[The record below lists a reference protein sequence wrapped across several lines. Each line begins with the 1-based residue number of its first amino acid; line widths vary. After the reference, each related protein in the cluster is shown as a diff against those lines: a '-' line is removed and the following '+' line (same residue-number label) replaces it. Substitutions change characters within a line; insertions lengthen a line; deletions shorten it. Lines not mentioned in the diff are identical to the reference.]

1 MSNHALQTWTVLVKR
16 QILYSQKIWQIKF
29 GSLAVG
35 IDTTKLKSANTIFT
49 GDHNINDVMLQ

>member
-1 MSNHALQTWTVLVKR
+1 MKR
-16 QILYSQKIWQIKF
+16 QILYSQKIWRIKF